1 MALFQCSNCCRKFRR
16 KDYLQKHNKRK
27 NPCKQLENENNP
39 KTIPKQSQKKSEK
52 FHICQYCK
60 KSYTTANALYKHT
73 NELRCKKLPDKEIK
87 RIKAFKNN
95 KILNK
100 KIEKEKQ
107 LVTINNNNSINTNCH
122 NKTNINQNQIF
133 NIKINPFGQENL
145 DSITEKEKIRILN
158 RAFMA
163 FPEALK
169 KIHYDIPE
177 NRNFFNTDKK
187 NKKYIQIFNG
197 KNILYEDKDKVQDDI
212 SYKIMGK
219 LEAWFDDYQRQFNT
233 RRKDLISR
241 MFSEFN
247 HGRLEDKYEN
257 EIEKFILSYSN
268 DVKELLQKQL
278 EKLKIK

>member
-1 MALFQCSNCCRKFRR
+1 VKE
-16 KDYLQKHNKRK
+16 YI
-27 NPCKQLENENNP
+27 CK
-39 KTIPKQSQKKSEK
+39 
-52 FHICQYCK
+52 YCK
-60 KSYTTANALYKHT
+60 KSYTTSNGLYKHI
-73 NELRCKKLPDKEIK
+73 NELRCKKIPDKEIK
-87 RIKAFKNN
+87 RIKTFKNN
-95 KILNK
+95 KVLNK
-100 KIEKEKQ
+100 KIEKD
-107 LVTINNNNSINTNCH
+107 LVLVNKNININKNNNNV
-122 NKTNINQNQIF
+122 NIQNQLNNNITNNTTF

-197 KNILYEDKDKVQDDI
+197 KNIMYEDKDKIQDDI
-212 SYKIMGK
+212 SFKIMGK
-219 LEAWFDDYQRQFNT
+219 LEEWFDDYQRKFNS
-233 RRKDLISR
+233 RRKELISR

-247 HGRLEDKYEN
+247 NGELENKYEN

-278 EKLKIK
+278 EKLKIKNE